1 MYYRFKIYFKDGT
14 TDLPS
19 GKGKR
24 PTILYNDFDG
34 LMDWD
39 EFENLNEN
47 NITTQQEL
55 ELAFKL
61 YKKLYKKEYYRI
73 EIINDE
79 TNEVIDFIDTTNK

>member
-14 TDLPS
+14 TDLSS

-55 ELAFKL
+55 NLPLNYTKS
-61 YKKLYKKEYYRI
+61 YIKKNITE
-73 EIINDE
+73 
-79 TNEVIDFIDTTNK
+79 